1 MPRLSQPAARFAA
14 HLATEFPAVFTFL
27 LDPSIEATNWRA
39 EQALRP
45 AVVTRKVC
53 GGNRTWR
60 GARTQQVL
68 ASILRTIQQ
77 RLLDSRITIGAM
89 LRTRKPTALLQPP
102 PTQE

>member
-1 MPRLSQPAARFAA
+1 VRSSTKQSHLQAGREIWRPLAAQLCVTICPAF
-14 HLATEFPAVFTFL
+14 
-27 LDPSIEATNWRA
+27 NWRA